1 METQKKC
8 SYKKHENINAVSY
21 CLECNVYMCNKCLNQ
36 HEFLDNHHKYNLD
49 KDIQEIFTG
58 KCKESNHN
66 IELEFF
72 CKTHNQLCCAACLS
86 KIKEKGNGQH
96 TDCDVCLIEDIKN
109 EKKNKLSENIKYLED
124 FSNNLENSINEL
136 KKMIEEINK
145 SKEELKMTISKIF
158 TKIRNIINER
168 EDLLLLEVDKKY
180 DKSFFKDEEI
190 IKLSDKLP
198 SKIKISLEKGKLI
211 NNEWNDKDK
220 LNSKIND
227 CINIENN
234 IKKIKEINES
244 IKKYNSNSINIEFTP
259 EEKDNEF
266 NEFLE
271 NIKNFGEIFEVKER
285 EKEELIFRFKPGTNY
300 NLTNNGKV
308 ATKISG
314 GDSWNCTIIG
324 DKKIPE
330 NRISKWKIRINNFE
344 IKSNTWNILIGIGP
358 DNPNNENNYYTK
370 CWSFICGF
378 SQLSIKSGSEKGYNN
393 HSGKL
398 KKGDVIEVIVDRKT
412 GNLSFSV
419 NGTNYGIAYS
429 QIPKNEELYPIV
441 MINDQNQIVEI
452 V

>member
-36 HEFLDNHHKYNLD
+36 HPEFLDNHHKHNLD

-136 KKMIEEINK
+136 KKMIEEINE
-145 SKEELKMTISKIF
+145 SKENLKMTISKIF

-234 IKKIKEINES
+234 IKNIKEINES
-244 IKKYNSNSINIEFTP
+244 IKKYNSNSINIRFTP

-266 NEFLE
+266 KEFLE
-271 NIKNFGEIFEVKER
+271 NIKNFGEIFEKER
-285 EKEELIFRFKPGTNY
+285 DEEELIFRFKPGTNY

-314 GDSWNCTIIG
+314 GSSWNCTIIG

-344 IKSNTWNILIGIGP
+344 IKFNTWNILIGIGP
-358 DNPNNENNYYTK
+358 DNPNNKNDFYYN
-370 CWSFICGF
+370 CWSFICGQSKLF
-378 SQLSIKSGSEKGYNN
+378 IKSSGTSEYNN

-419 NGTNYGIAYS
+419 N
-429 QIPKNEELYPIV
+429 
-441 MINDQNQIVEI
+441 
-452 V
+452 